1 MFNRIPG
8 TRRAPAIA
16 TSVAALLATLLC
28 TSTMAFPTKV
38 RLTHEAQ
45 PINRGKAMLLFTHKG
60 TATVVSGTQ
69 AFDAFAARPGK
80 KGECYVLETESESSV
95 EFNVG
100 PEDSQARSVEKVA
113 CK

>member
-1 MFNRIPG
+1 MFNRTPG
-8 TRRAPAIA
+8 ARRAPALA
-16 TSVAALLATLLC
+16 ASVAALLGTFLC
-28 TSTMAFPTKV
+28 TSALAFPTKV
-38 RLTHEAQ
+38 RLTHDAQ
-45 PINRGKAMLLFTHKG
+45 PINRGKAMLLFTNKG
-60 TATVVSGTQ
+60 TATVVSGSP
-69 AFDAFAARPGK
+69 AFDSFAARPGK

>member
-1 MFNRIPG
+1 MFKRLSIPG
-8 TRRAPAIA
+8 RTPAIA
-16 TSVAALLATLLC
+16 ASVAALLG
-28 TSTMAFPTKV
+28 TSVCASALAFPTKV

-45 PINRGKAMLLFTHKG
+45 PINRGKAMLLFTNKG
-60 TATVVSGTQ
+60 TATVVSGNP
-69 AFDAFAARPGK
+69 AFDSFAARPGK

-100 PEDSQARSVEKVA
+100 PDDSQARSVEKVA